1 MILKTDTR
9 RLRGF
14 TLVELVMVIA
24 LASVVAVMV
33 SSLLSRPLEGFMA
46 QSRRA
51 ELTDMAAIALNR
63 MTRDIRLAVPNSLR
77 VSDSDGDGYGDT
89 LELLPIHEAGRYRA
103 NQLPNASGNID
114 LNSVRYDP
122 PRCPPPPGTCQIEVL
137 SPLDKPRVEE
147 SKWMVIYNIGAGS
160 ASAPQAGANVWAYG
174 KPGVITPTGVGFGLE
189 PAQPP
194 ENKQKLVLSGV
205 QLDGFGFAYASPQH
219 RFYLAKEVVGYKCVT
234 EDGETSLRRASFSD
248 LRAAGTYE
256 YGNARWL
263 VGSVSRC
270 RINYKPGTNTRN
282 ALVTIELG
290 VKKGGEEVVL
300 LQQVHVD
307 NAP

>member
-1 MILKTDTR
+1 MTR
-9 RLRGF
+9 IPEHQRLRGF

-33 SSLLSRPLEGFMA
+33 SSVLSRPLEGFMA

-103 NQLPNASGNID
+103 NQLPDS
-114 LNSVRYDP
+114 LVRYDP
-122 PRCPPPPGTCQIEVL
+122 PRCPADADCLIEVL
-137 SPLDKPRVEE
+137 SARDEWE
-147 SKWMVIYNIGAGS
+147 GDGWMVIYNIGALVPGS
-160 ASAPQAGANVWAYG
+160 TVWPLPGRANES
-174 KPGVITPTGVGFGLE
+174 VITPKTKFTLTDTGELT
-189 PAQPP
+189 
-194 ENKQKLVLSGV
+194 
-205 QLDGFGFAYASPQH
+205 FAATSFSFRYASPQH

-270 RINYKPGTNTRN
+270 RIHYKPGTNTRN